1 LLFKRREK
9 EGNIVEI
16 PCDSKEFKKIIEE
29 NKVVVVDFWA
39 KWCFP
44 CLIYARSFK
53 KAANRLVGRALFAK
67 VNVGEC
73 YSLARKYNIFGVP
86 TTMIFVNGKPKRRI
100 LGPVSDKAL
109 VRIVEEY
116 L

>member
-1 LLFKRREK
+1 MLFKREEGK
-9 EGNIVEI
+9 ENIVEI
-16 PCDSKEFKKIIEE
+16 PCDTKEFRRIIEE
-29 NKVVVVDFWA
+29 NKIVVVDFWA

-44 CLIYARSFK
+44 CIVYARSFK
-53 KAANRLVGRALFAK
+53 KAASKLAGKALFAK

-86 TTMIFVNGKPKRRI
+86 ITMVFVNGKPKRRI
-100 LGPVSDKAL
+100 LGPVSDKDL
-109 VRIVEEY
+109 VRLVEEY

>member
-1 LLFKRREK
+1 MLFKRRE
-9 EGNIVEI
+9 ENVVEI
-16 PCDSKEFKKIIEE
+16 HCNSKEFKKIIEE
-29 NKVVVVDFWA
+29 NKVVVVDSWA

-53 KAANRLVGRALFAK
+53 KAANRLAGRALFAK

-73 YSLARKYNIFGVP
+73 YSLARKYKVFGVP
-86 TTMIFVNGKPKRRI
+86 TIMIFVNGKPKRRI